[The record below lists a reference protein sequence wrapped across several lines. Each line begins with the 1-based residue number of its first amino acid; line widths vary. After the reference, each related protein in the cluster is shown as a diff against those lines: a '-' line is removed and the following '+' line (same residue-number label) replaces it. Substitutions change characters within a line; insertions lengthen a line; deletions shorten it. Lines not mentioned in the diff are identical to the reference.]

1 MSATVIIVLAILLP
15 LSAIFRF
22 LLLDRWIGYL
32 NQGLPP
38 DQQFQ
43 LIGWWTPF
51 EHRRARRRW
60 RELRRGKKNTYLQ
73 NSPQP
78 SADLTVRFTGGEKA
92 FLRVICFPLLQRKRT
107 HELLAP

>member
-22 LLLDRWIGYL
+22 VLLDHWIEYL
-32 NQGLPP
+32 NKGLPP

-51 EHRRARRRW
+51 EQRRAWRRW
-60 RELRRGKKNTYLQ
+60 LELRRAKNT
-73 NSPQP
+73 
-78 SADLTVRFTGGEKA
+78 T
-92 FLRVICFPLLQRKRT
+92 
-107 HELLAP
+107 